1 MHVLFNSAEE
11 YAAEISK
18 EWLLTTGGLMVGD
31 VLRMTT
37 IVKQQ
42 PVGHDVWL
50 VAGYICKGMLVEL
63 REPIAY
69 GQNGPLDDE
78 QKVSLDAAKNTVLK
92 AAERAKM
99 DVRAG
104 RYEL

>member
-1 MHVLFNSAEE
+1 MHVLFNNAEE
-11 YAAEISK
+11 YAAEINKS
-18 EWLLTTGGLMVGD
+18 WLMSTGGISVGD

-37 IVKQQ
+37 VVKQQ
-42 PVGHDVWL
+42 PIGHDVTL

-69 GQNGPLDDE
+69 GQHGPLDGVVIE
-78 QKVSLDAAKNTVLK
+78 SLDAAKNTVLK